1 MTRMRSL
8 VRPLLTF
15 VLLWLSYFL
24 LNTVIGPSWVFAA
37 ILAAVLVVIALIDW
51 ARCRGKGDGEEA
63 DASTPASVAQVLL
76 GCFCAEVV
84 VRFAVPDADPCVRA
98 HARAPRPR
106 RRRRT

>member
-24 LNTVIGPSWVFAA
+24 LNTVIGPSWVSAA

-51 ARCRGKGDGEEA
+51 PRCPMLTRAYAHTLEHLDLGVGARFEEVIRKSAVGDDG
-63 DASTPASVAQVLL
+63 VHV
-76 GCFCAEVV
+76 
-84 VRFAVPDADPCVRA
+84 
-98 HARAPRPR
+98 
-106 RRRRT
+106 